1 MVGDKGTIQEDRVAP
16 MIAPMIALMVAEE
29 GLATTQVHHLV
40 EAKVVPALWI
50 VPPWSRESPTWR
62 ERRPCWRRREG
73 LAPPR
78 RRPRVGTSAR
88 HGSTDRCLASAIMV
102 AVATQTAAPTT
113 LLSAHPL
120 HHLQCHHKVRGGL
133 LWSGQVAGQL
143 TTTWQDSQRSCW
155 TEMSTMPPTRLP
167 STKLKN
173 YIVKSSD

>member
-1 MVGDKGTIQEDRVAP
+1 MVGDRGTIREDRVAP
-16 MIAPMIALMVAEE
+16 MVGLLVAEE

-62 ERRPCWRRREG
+62 GRRPCWRRRESP
-73 LAPPR
+73 APRR
-78 RRPRVGTSAR
+78 RRPRAGTSAGP
-88 HGSTDRCLASAIMV
+88 GSTDRCLASVIKA
-102 AVATQTAAPTT
+102 AVATQTAAPTS
-113 LLSAHPL
+113 LLSVPHL
-120 HHLQCHHKVRGGL
+120 HHLQCHHRVRGGL

-143 TTTWQDSQRSCW
+143 TTTWRDSQRSCW

-167 STKLKN
+167 STKFKI